1 MAEPM
6 EPGATEQCQRDL
18 MTELFTPH
26 LLELQREQPGVIA
39 AQVCTSDGFVVAQA
53 HSNAEAGRRLAA
65 MVSSLHAVGAAMVED
80 LQLGTYGH
88 LSVEASL
95 GKCMLFALPGA
106 DGRLLLA
113 AIADSDMLW
122 GQFMTACRSLSEAL
136 GKLAPPAH

>member
-1 MAEPM
+1 MAEGSM
-6 EPGATEQCQRDL
+6 RLSREAMAQR
-18 MTELFTPH
+18 FTSP
-26 LLELQREQPGVIA
+26 LQALQREHPSVIA
-39 AQVCTSDGFVVAQA
+39 AQVCTSDGFVVSQA
-53 HSNAEAGRRLAA
+53 HSNEEAGRRLAA